1 MLRLAVAFLV
11 VGFVAG
17 FFGYAGVALVSLG
30 AAKALFAVCVVGF
43 VATVSWMLSRPTPA
57 V

>member
-1 MLRLAVAFLV
+1 MLRLAFAFLV

-30 AAKALFAVCVVGF
+30 AARALFAICVVGF
-43 VATVSWMLSRPTPA
+43 VVTVAWLVSHPTPVA
-57 V
+57 

>member
-1 MLRLAVAFLV
+1 MLRLALAFLV

-17 FFGYAGVALVSLG
+17 FFGYAGVALASLG

-43 VATVSWMLSRPTPA
+43 VVTVAWLLAHPTQVA
-57 V
+57 